1 LIQELVLILDGRE
14 GVVLAF
20 ILFGASEF
28 GSRRSPPEG
37 FQIDHA
43 GRRSRQRVTGFV
55 ALIFGNSSGNFGGL
69 RSAKNEPKWL
79 RFVEL
84 RGVECMT

>member
-43 GRRSRQRVTGFV
+43 GRRSRQRVTAFF
-55 ALIFGNSSGNFGGL
+55 ALNFRKFLWEFPGL

-84 RGVECMT
+84 RGVESMT